1 MTCSAVASDP
11 DGEST
16 TDTYTWSLNGAP
28 MGTGDTLQLDESFAS
43 AGDVLYCTV
52 DVLDASGGAAQT
64 MTSLTIQSG
73 APNFDQAA
81 AITPNSGITQNTLL
95 TCAAVVSD
103 PDGGTPMLSYQ
114 WMVNNSPVA
123 TGSTWPVNSSQAVV
137 GDSITCLMTA
147 VDADGNT
154 ASSLSAA
161 VTVDNSVPVVS
172 SVTLSTLTPQTN
184 DAITAGV
191 VSSDADGDAVT
202 LQYEWFK
209 EDASNANMLTMVLSG
224 TGSSYSTLG
233 SSYFDKGDGIY
244 VSVTPEDGT
253 TTGSSMVSSTEVQ
266 NTAPDMPIH

>member
-1 MTCSAVASDP
+1 M
-11 DGEST
+11 
-16 TDTYTWSLNGAP
+16 
-28 MGTGDTLQLDESFAS
+28 
-43 AGDVLYCTV
+43 

-73 APNFDQAA
+73 APNFDQGAL
-81 AITPNSGITQNTLL
+81 ITPNSGITQNTLL

-114 WMVNNSPVA
+114 WMVNNSPVG
-123 TGSTWPVNSSQAVV
+123 TGSTWPVNSSQAGV

-154 ASSLSAA
+154 ASSLSAS

-191 VSSDADGDAVT
+191 VSSDADGDVVI
-202 LQYEWFK
+202 L
-209 EDASNANMLTMVLSG
+209 
-224 TGSSYSTLG
+224 
-233 SSYFDKGDGIY
+233 
-244 VSVTPEDGT
+244 
-253 TTGSSMVSSTEVQ
+253 
-266 NTAPDMPIH
+266 NTNLHLI